1 MQPVNPFEVYI
12 WLLIAILI
20 AAIIVLIFVFGFH
33 TFYEIKNL
41 YRTDTTESNLED
53 CFDELVQRR
62 NKSSVARR
70 IQRNTRFNKNIDSH
84 RPYFSKKFNNIRVT
98 EPLETIEEDVLLSE
112 STRPKMV
119 SSSVM

>member
-20 AAIIVLIFVFGFH
+20 AAIIVLISVFGFH

-41 YRTDTTESNLED
+41 YRTDTTELNLED

-84 RPYFSKKFNNIRVT
+84 RPYFSKKFNSIRVT